1 MVILS
6 YFPVET
12 AISKIMNFTPQPIS
26 NLNFGPWN
34 VSFYRMVSG
43 LSDSIIAWKSVSE
56 VCDM

>member
-12 AISKIMNFTPQPIS
+12 AISEIMNFTPIS

-43 LSDSIIAWKSVSE
+43 LSDSIIAWENVSE